1 MTEEIYKSIPGYEN
15 IYEVSNYGNV
25 KSIKFGKEKILKPNK
40 TRTGYLQVGLLKDGR
55 KKIGVHQLVAMA
67 FLNHTPCGMELVIDH
82 INDIKSDNR
91 IINLQVVTQ
100 RENIWKKLKYHNLL
114 NSKDMKD
121 IYITQLK
128 NDKPI

>member
-25 KSIKFGKEKILKPNK
+25 KSIKFGKEKILKPKK

-55 KKIGVHQLVAMA
+55 KLIGVHQLVAMA
-67 FLNHTPCGMELVIDH
+67 FLNHTPCGMKLVIDH

-100 RENIWKKLKYHNLL
+100 RENIWKKLKYHNLI

-121 IYITQLK
+121 IYITHVK